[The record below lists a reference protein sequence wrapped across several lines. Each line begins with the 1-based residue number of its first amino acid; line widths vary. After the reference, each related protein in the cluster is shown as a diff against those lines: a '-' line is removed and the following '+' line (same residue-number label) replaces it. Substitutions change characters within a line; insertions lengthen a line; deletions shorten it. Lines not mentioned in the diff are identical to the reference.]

1 MKIKNWEDFILESI
15 LVTSNEFKNYLFE
28 IGDNVS
34 SKLMGLIDR
43 DVKTD
48 YNFLDVSDDKSKISF
63 VSDSQAQ
70 RKISQGVDLKSIFNK
85 NNKTTIGRIIKGIF
99 ADNNIKVTDKEVE
112 DFVNNFKAKWES
124 KNLQEDSIKIVSGED
139 IRFWYLEDNYCDDT
153 LNLGRGSLGKSCM
166 RYEDCQSYFNI
177 YVNNPEKIKMVI
189 FLDEEEKLRAR
200 ALLWETSEG
209 PYLDRVY
216 YTLDSEQV
224 LLKEWTKKKLGRE
237 INNFTVSKAFVK
249 LDNGGEYNEYPF
261 VDTFVYYDPEE
272 SILSIFEPNK
282 EKGPIYLLQDTG
294 GHYENINQVYSELY
308 DEYYDKDEVV
318 YSEAHSSYILNSKS
332 IWSDYH
338 NSPIDKDASVL
349 SNKFGPIISDLSFK
363 VFLDKDKKESDYYPK
378 FLLNSEFNAFLN
390 GGKFE
395 YYING
400 VTPDLE
406 SLYDTIKEVLDSDF
420 FNKTIKNGKYIDILS
435 KDGDISFRIFKNSNP
450 TEAVLS
456 GIVWTGSYRKLIHKF
471 KDGFNYN
478 DFKTYVPRYLKE
490 KTGFD
495 IKRLLYLSRITKLFF
510 IF

>member
-70 RKISQGVDLKSIFNK
+70 RKVSQGVDFKSIFNK

-112 DFVNNFKAKWES
+112 NFVNKFKAKWES
-124 KNLQEDSIKIVSGED
+124 KNLQENSIKIVSGED

-153 LNLGRGSLGKSCM
+153 LNLGKGSLGKSCM
-166 RYEDCQSYFNI
+166 KYEDCQSYFDI

-216 YTLDSEQV
+216 YTLDSEDL
-224 LLKEWTKKKLGRE
+224 LLKEWTKKKLNKE
-237 INNFTVSKAFVK
+237 VSNINTSKAKVQLK
-249 LDNGGEYNEYPF
+249 IKEYAEYPYM
-261 VDTFVYYDPEE
+261 DTFVFYSPEKG
-272 SILSIFEPNK
+272 ILSMLEPAK
-282 EKGPIYLLQDTG
+282 EEISGPIYFLHETDG
-294 GHYENINQVYSELY
+294 SYENINQVYSEY
-308 DEYYDKDEVV
+308 HDEYYDKSEVV
-318 YSEAHSSYILNSKS
+318 FSSAHDSYILNSES

-338 NSPIDKDASVL
+338 NCPIVEYDSVL
-349 SNKFGPIISDLSFK
+349 SDKFGPMIKNESFE
-363 VFLDKDKKESDYYPK
+363 VFLDEDKKESDYYPK
-378 FLLNSEFNAFLN
+378 KLLNLSFKAYLTD
-390 GGKFE
+390 GKFE
-395 YYING
+395 YYLND
-400 VTPDLE
+400 VSPNLNE
-406 SLYDTIKEVLDSDF
+406 FYNLIKEYFDNKFFDKIVKSDKYVDFLD
-420 FNKTIKNGKYIDILS
+420 
-435 KDGDISFRIFKNSNP
+435 KDKKISFRIVRNSDPLFCMVDSN
-450 TEAVLS
+450 
-456 GIVWTGSYRKLIHKF
+456 VWNNTSRKFSALIKKSFYFEEFSSY
-471 KDGFNYN
+471 
-478 DFKTYVPRYLKE
+478 VVRYLKE
-490 KTGFD
+490 KTGFNLKFARYSFN
-495 IKRLLYLSRITKLFF
+495 IK
-510 IF
+510 